1 MSIIEQHIV
10 PASISKQ
17 RLSDYCCGVFTALPS
32 RKGVKKAIKAG
43 RILLNGRTGQ
53 TGDWVLPGQT
63 IQVLADNRPLTK
75 IYERKLPVCFEN
87 DYFAVINKP
96 AGIPVSGNQFKTIGN
111 MLAYNLEISAHIDA
125 LARPY
130 PLHRLDA
137 PTSGLLLVAKTASAQ
152 LKLGPLFANRQI
164 KKTYQAIVCGTTQG
178 HGQIDLVV
186 DGKSAISH
194 FQRIRTGPSIKN
206 GTLSWLNLRPE
217 TGRTH
222 QLRIHLASIGHPIMG
237 DQLYGEDGKVYRGKG
252 LFLCATGLSFTD
264 PWTQESFQL
273 EIPAPAKFEKLM
285 VREAGMWERFQLGK

>member
-10 PASISKQ
+10 PATIEKQ

-43 RILLNGRTGQ
+43 RILLNGHPGQ

-63 IQVLADNRPLTK
+63 IQVLADNRPLPR
-75 IYERKLPVCFEN
+75 IYERELPVCFEN

-96 AGIPVSGNQFKTIGN
+96 AGVPVSGNQFKTIAN
-111 MLAYNLEISAHIDA
+111 MLAFNLETSPLIDA
-125 LARPY
+125 LAKPY

-152 LKLGPLFANRQI
+152 LKLGALFANRQI
-164 KKTYQAIVCGTTQG
+164 QKTYQAIVCGQTQDQ
-178 HGQIDLVV
+178 GQIDTMV
-186 DGKSAISH
+186 DGKAAISH
-194 FQRIRTGPSIKN
+194 YQQIQNGPSIKN
-206 GTLSWLNLRPE
+206 GTLSWLSLRPE

-237 DQLYGEDGKVYRGKG
+237 DQLYGEKGMVYRGKG

-264 PWTQESFQL
+264 PWTDQPFQL

-285 VREAGMWERFQLGK
+285 VREARMWERFQLGK